1 MIQVTG
7 CVGAKL
13 TPTPAISSLLN
24 MQSEITVNGEKRSV
38 PEGQTLAE
46 LVQELDLEGRRVAVE
61 VNEEIVPRSRY
72 AEHVLNGGDRVE
84 VVAAIG
90 GG

>member
-1 MIQVTG
+1 
-7 CVGAKL
+7 
-13 TPTPAISSLLN
+13 
-24 MQSEITVNGEKRSV
+24 MQSEIVVNGEKRSV
-38 PEGQTLAE
+38 PEGHTLAE
-46 LVQELDLEGRRVAVE
+46 LVSELELEGRRVAVE

>member
-1 MIQVTG
+1 
-7 CVGAKL
+7 
-13 TPTPAISSLLN
+13 
-24 MQSEITVNGEKRSV
+24 MQSEILVNGEKRSV
-38 PEGQTLAE
+38 PEGLTLAE
-46 LVQELDLEGRRVAVE
+46 LVHELDLGGRRVAVE

>member
-1 MIQVTG
+1 M
-7 CVGAKL
+7 K
-13 TPTPAISSLLN
+13 P
-24 MQSEITVNGEKRSV
+24 EIIVNGEKRAV
-38 PEGQTLAE
+38 PAGQTLAE

-72 AEHVLNGGDRVE
+72 AECVLNGGDRVE